1 MCEPLEKKDK
11 RSFQEAWLSDTQYKF
26 WIRKVPLNDDL
37 YHCTYSIIVR
47 LGIILVLLFDF
58 NIGLSFP
65 KVRKESYSTP
75 KKNLLLRTT
84 KEHSAN
90 SLITVG
96 LELILLFDFNT
107 VRSYE
112 GNYIILQRKIYFS
125 GPHTKTTPDS
135 LITVGLKILILLFD
149 FNTVRS
155 YEGNYIIL
163 QRKIYFSGPHTK
175 TTPDSL
181 ITVGLKILILLF
193 DFNTVRSYEGNHIIP
208 QRKIYFSGPH
218 TKTTPGKYN
227 VIFMYIVLV
236 NLQE

>member
-1 MCEPLEKKDK
+1 MNTGHK
-11 RSFQEAWLSDTQYKF
+11 
-26 WIRKVPLNDDL
+26 
-37 YHCTYSIIVR
+37 YSIIVR

-58 NIGLSFP
+58 NIDLSFP

-107 VRSYE
+107 
-112 GNYIILQRKIYFS
+112 I
-125 GPHTKTTPDS
+125 
-135 LITVGLKILILLFD
+135 
-149 FNTVRS
+149 RS